1 MNIKKIVKEEVDV
14 FYNDSTAEYPQAQL
28 PRFGDRLNSI
38 GINDDMI
45 DEETITPP
53 DIPNTMNFWHGGN
66 LENYNEVIA
75 QKNGRYEYGAGL
87 YLTTHYNTA
96 VKYSKGSRKL
106 YLVTVENGVD
116 IEKSFLD
123 VEKVK
128 NFIDTYVIGRMRKM
142 VWERLEKYIDGN
154 NVKAYVFNNIIL
166 NEKAIKS
173 TNTRYL
179 RSFFVE
185 NGIDYNIVNNA
196 FGWGEMMMVLYNM
209 KKIVNIIQIKPKDKI
224 EVYDLH

>member
-14 FYNDSTAEYPQAQL
+14 FYNDSTAEYPQAGL

-53 DIPNTMNFWHGGN
+53 NIPNTMNFWHGGN

-96 VKYSKGSRKL
+96 LKYSKGSRKL

-128 NFIDTYVIGRMRKM
+128 EFIDTYVIGRMKKM
-142 VWERLEKYIDGN
+142 VWERLQKYIDGN

-196 FGWGEMMMVLYNM
+196 FGWGEIMMVLYNM
-209 KKIVNIIQIKPKDKI
+209 KKIVNVIQIKPKDKI
-224 EVYDLH
+224 EVFDLH